1 MQKVFKAGEELF
13 FDILLICLVSFIYFE
28 FIPMNDIVLVIGV
41 IFSIL
46 YFGVNIYIGY
56 KYKLNISDSLMVGV
70 IGCGVGLFLSLFSL
84 YSQIILNVIGCGVGL
99 FLSLFSLYSQIILNS
114 PNMALWIIK
123 PYFIPTMSLIK
134 LFINNISL
142 SYVFILMLINILL
155 VPIGSISKKFM
166 NKLSRKI

>member
-28 FIPMNDIVLVIGV
+28 FIPMNDIMLVIGV

-84 YSQIILNVIGCGVGL
+84 YSQIILN
-99 FLSLFSLYSQIILNS
+99 S

-134 LFINNISL
+134 LFINNINL

>member
-28 FIPMNDIVLVIGV
+28 FIPMNDIMLIIGI

-56 KYKLNISDSLMVGV
+56 KYKLNVTDSLMVGV
-70 IGCGVGLFLSLFSL
+70 IGCGVGLFLSIFSL
-84 YSQIILNVIGCGVGL
+84 YSQIV
-99 FLSLFSLYSQIILNS
+99 LNS
-114 PNMALWIIK
+114 PNMALWIVK

-134 LFINNISL
+134 LFTSNISL
-142 SYVFILMLINILL
+142 SYVFILMVINILL
-155 VPIGSISKKFM
+155 VPIGSISKKIM
-166 NKLSRKI
+166 NKLSRKN

>member
-84 YSQIILNVIGCGVGL
+84 YSQIILN
-99 FLSLFSLYSQIILNS
+99 S

-134 LFINNISL
+134 LFINNINL

>member
-28 FIPMNDIVLVIGV
+28 FIPMNDIMLIIGI

-56 KYKLNISDSLMVGV
+56 KYELNISDSLMVGV
-70 IGCGVGLFLSLFSL
+70 IGCGVGLFLSFFSI
-84 YSQIILNVIGCGVGL
+84 YSQV
-99 FLSLFSLYSQIILNS
+99 ILNS
-114 PNMALWIIK
+114 PNMALWILK
-123 PYFIPTMSLIK
+123 PYFISTMSLIK
-134 LFINNISL
+134 LFTSNIIL
-142 SYVFILMLINILL
+142 SYVFILMIINILL

-166 NKLSRKI
+166 NKLSRKN

>member
-84 YSQIILNVIGCGVGL
+84 YSQIILN
-99 FLSLFSLYSQIILNS
+99 S

>member
-28 FIPMNDIVLVIGV
+28 FIPMNDIMLVIGV

-56 KYKLNISDSLMVGV
+56 KYKLNISDSLMVG
-70 IGCGVGLFLSLFSL
+70 
-84 YSQIILNVIGCGVGL
+84 VIGCGVGL

>member
-28 FIPMNDIVLVIGV
+28 FIPMNDIMLVIGV

-70 IGCGVGLFLSLFSL
+70 IGCGVGLFLSLFS
-84 YSQIILNVIGCGVGL
+84 I
-99 FLSLFSLYSQIILNS
+99 YSQIILNS

-166 NKLSRKI
+166 NKLSRKN